1 MGSLQINKRNRN
13 RSAVLHALHYE
24 GSQRRGKIGTDYGI
38 RKSSITSIVAELV
51 ELGLVREERPGNP
64 RSVIALDTRK
74 YYAIA
79 ASVTPRDCRF
89 GRVYLDGRVEA
100 ERTVSLGERRDSEHV
115 MCVLG
120 DGLEGLLTEEIGCPL
135 GIGVAVPGT
144 VDPARG
150 LSIYAANM
158 NVWRNVPLGDEL
170 AARIGKPVYV
180 DNDVRCQL
188 WSCAW
193 FDRLS
198 RDSENTIY
206 VNIHDGVA
214 CAIITHGERIV
225 GEHFSA
231 GEIGHIRV
239 GEEGRLCRCG
249 RTDCLEAYC
258 SVPAILGEIK
268 RVRPEADLKSAADI
282 ALYAAEDV
290 AVVNVVDR
298 VSQRLARAL
307 SGLVA
312 AVDPHTLALGT
323 PDTAFSQLL
332 HKLLERHLYTELIG
346 MNACDARVS
355 VADVVEVTTLK
366 GIAGLVIDRAFS
378 SGVFSLDA

>member
-1 MGSLQINKRNRN
+1 MGSLQIDKRNKN
-13 RSAVLHALHYE
+13 RSAVLHALHY
-24 GSQRRGKIGTDYGI
+24 GGAQRRGRIGTDFGI

-51 ELGLVREERPGNP
+51 DLGLVVEERPGNP
-64 RSVIALDTRK
+64 RSLIGLDTRD
-74 YYAIA
+74 YHAIV

-89 GRVYLDGRVEA
+89 ARVYLDGRMQQTQ
-100 ERTVSLGERRDSEHV
+100 TVSLGTNRDSEHV
-115 MCVLG
+115 IAVLS
-120 DGLEGLLTEEIGCPL
+120 DGLQAMVSGNVGSPL
-135 GIGVAVPGT
+135 GLGVAVQGT

-158 NVWRNVPLGDEL
+158 SKWRNVPLGEEL
-170 AARIGKPVYV
+170 AHRLGRSVYV
-180 DNDVRCQL
+180 DNDVRCQS

-231 GEIGHIRV
+231 GEIGHVRV
-239 GEEGRLCRCG
+239 GEEGRVCQCG

-268 RVRPEADLKSAADI
+268 RVRPDAELKSASDI
-282 ALYAAEDV
+282 ARYAAED
-290 AVVNVVDR
+290 AAIVNVVDR
-298 VSQRLARAL
+298 ISQRLARAL

-312 AVDPHTLALGT
+312 VVDPHILALGT
-323 PDTAFSQLL
+323 PDREFSQLL
-332 HKLLERHLYTELIG
+332 HELLERHLYTELIG
-346 MNACDARVS
+346 MNACDAKVT
-355 VADVVEVTTLK
+355 VADVVEVTTIK

-378 SGVFSLDA
+378 SGKFSISE